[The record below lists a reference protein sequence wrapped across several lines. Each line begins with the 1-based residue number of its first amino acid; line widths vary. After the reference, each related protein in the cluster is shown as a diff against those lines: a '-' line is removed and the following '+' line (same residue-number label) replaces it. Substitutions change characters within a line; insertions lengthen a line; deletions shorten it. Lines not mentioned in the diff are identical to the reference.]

1 MRSWLSLLIIHGI
14 FSMMTMYWSHAFGQI
29 DENLL
34 LIGRNNGTHLL
45 DDGNST
51 RIFGFA
57 TTLVDPIAIP
67 GPTLEVNSGDSVRL
81 DFWNM
86 SQGAPHTVHLHGLDV
101 NQQNDGVGM
110 LSFEVEHSQHGYYY
124 FKAPHPGT
132 YLYHCHVGSSI
143 HLQAGMYGMVI
154 VRPSD
159 SNPLLNWEGGE
170 SFSREFVL
178 LASEID
184 TVWHNDTIL
193 DHEHDSTMLLYTP
206 ETFDP
211 QYFLVNGMSGAQLQA
226 VENYL
231 VAMPNEKLYFRL
243 ANIGYYGVRFIFPGI
258 INTRIVAS
266 DGRPLPTEEFNDTVE
281 VLPGERYEVFVQLGQ
296 AENYPLLVQHF
307 NLNTQQ
313 IASAQ
318 VVTIHT
324 SMAITEQ
331 MAFEEMIISPNPSDG
346 LLTWNKPQQFQ
357 LLSSIGTLLFF
368 GEGNSVDISACPPG
382 LYYLRISSGNTYKII
397 KY

>member
-1 MRSWLSLLIIHGI
+1 MRRVKTFFLLTFVIVY
-14 FSMMTMYWSHAFGQI
+14 SSVEWSVSFGQI
-29 DENLL
+29 DQNML
-34 LIGRNNGTHLL
+34 LIGRNSGTHLL

-57 TTLVDPIAIP
+57 TTLVDPIRIP
-67 GPTLEVNSGDSVRL
+67 GPTLEVKSGDSVKL

-101 NQQNDGVGM
+101 DQQNDGVGM

-159 SNPLLNWEGGE
+159 GNSLLNWDGGE
-170 SFSREFVL
+170 SYDREFSL

-193 DHEHDSTMLLYTP
+193 DHVHDSTMALYTP
-206 ETFDP
+206 DTFTP
-211 QYFLVNGMSGAQLQA
+211 QYFLVNGLSGVQLQ
-226 VENYL
+226 VPENYL
-231 VAMPNEKLYFRL
+231 VAMPNEKVFLRL
-243 ANIGYYGVRFIFPGI
+243 ANIGYYGVQYIFPSEL
-258 INTRIVAS
+258 NARVVAS
-266 DGRPLPTEEFNDTVE
+266 DGRPLPTEELTDTVI

-296 AENYPLLVQHF
+296 NQQYPLLVEHF
-307 NLNTQQ
+307 NLNTGLVESSQ
-313 IASAQ
+313 AL
-318 VVTIHT
+318 TIHT
-324 SMAITEQ
+324 SLALLENK
-331 MAFEEMIISPNPSDG
+331 EYPEKWVYPNPTEGIVTWKEPDG
-346 LLTWNKPQQFQ
+346 FQ
-357 LLSSIGTLLFF
+357 LKNAIGCLLLSGF
-368 GEGNSVDISACPPG
+368 GNKVDLSG
-382 LYYLRISSGNTYKII
+382 YHDGMYYLYFDDGMTCKVM
-397 KY
+397 KH